1 MRTKHLLTK
10 MMLLVAVM
18 LTGAGTAWA
27 DSVTFTAGTD
37 TSEGTSIT
45 KEGIT
50 VSFSDGVFN
59 RTDNYR
65 CYSGASMTISST
77 VGNITQIDFTA
88 TSSNPMT
95 KFSGNPDVGAWTNT
109 STKTQ
114 WKGDASEIN
123 FGKTSGQARITEI
136 VVTYTA
142 ASTATLTSIALSG
155 DYPTS
160 FFVGDAFS
168 TEGMTVTATYEDNST
183 KDVTSKAT
191 FFGYDMATTGSQEV
205 TVSYTEG
212 EVTKTATYNITVNA
226 IPTHNVTWSVNGTIT
241 TESYK
246 EGAAITF
253 PENPADVEGKTFVG
267 WTASAI
273 TGVIDEAPTFVTSA
287 TMGTEALT
295 FYAVFAE
302 KTPGTLTTVTDKLTT
317 STFGSPTTYTDWS
330 GKSSADG
337 SDAVYAGNSTTSSS
351 SNGIN
356 AGAIQLRAKDNSGIV
371 STTSGGTLKSV
382 TVTWTGSD
390 ARTLDVYGSNKAYTA
405 ASDLYDNNKKGK
417 LLGSIVKGTS
427 TSLTVSGDYAYV
439 GLRSNANTLYL
450 DYISIE
456 WTTGTPDT
464 YSAYCTTVAADT
476 REEAGI
482 SFAEAAVTA
491 EIVDNYTGQALSNP
505 NSVSP
510 ITWTSSNEAVATV
523 EDGTVTVLAVGVTT
537 ITAKFDGNDDYK
549 KATVSYT
556 LTVQDSRQAI
566 DLSFAEASV
575 TVNITE
581 TVAAPTLNG
590 NTGNGAVT
598 YESSNTDIAT
608 VDATGVVTGVA
619 VGTATI
625 TATVAATNQY
635 FGGTAT
641 FTVKV
646 IDPNANDGSSVEK
659 AFTVAEA
666 IAATP
671 TSGTSANFYIK
682 GIVSAF
688 KATDIVSDGS
698 NYRYYISDDGTTTNQ
713 LLVYKGKGLNNVAF
727 SSADDLQIGDE
738 VVILGGLTM
747 YSNAPEVAQN
757 NYIVS
762 LTRNTASISLSAN
775 TIDATADETEGVIE
789 VTYNNFTVAYVD
801 VVFYESDGTTTTT
814 CDWIV
819 TNFNA
824 SNNLEYVIGANTGA
838 ARTAYMKVYA
848 LDAEANEL
856 YSKLITVTQ
865 AKYVAP
871 DVPVDPAVAGVG
883 CFVKVTSTADITAG
897 NYLIVYEGDKTH
909 DAVAFNGAL
918 TDLDVTNSGIS
929 VAIVDG
935 KILATDATVAATFT
949 LQPSGSLKSASGY
962 YIGRAAYSN
971 GLDVEES
978 ALTNTFEIDANGNAV
993 ITAEGGCTLRYNYAS
1008 DNLRFRYYK
1017 SGQQAVQ
1024 LYKYDAT
1031 ATSNAT
1037 ATITAAGY
1045 ATYCS
1050 PAALDYTN
1058 VDGLTAYRATISSDK
1073 KVSFTKV
1080 EKVPAGE
1087 GVLLKGNEGIYTI
1100 PVIASAEVIEND
1112 FIGVTKETK
1121 VTDTGIF
1128 VLMAGDET
1136 NQGTGFYQT
1145 TKAFTVKAN
1154 SAYLPA
1160 LAGDASRT
1168 FIGLDDVTSV
1178 KGITAETMANGEV
1191 YNLQGQRVSSQFT
1204 VHNSQLKKGLYIM
1217 NGKKVLVK

>member
-1 MRTKHLLTK
+1 M
-10 MMLLVAVM
+10 
-18 LTGAGTAWA
+18 GAGTAWA
-27 DSVTFTAGTD
+27 DKITDYNDIVSGKKYYIGATTGTTDYYLSVDGSSTSTSIAGTAVTNKDNAAVFTFEGSGTSWTIQFESGNYLSLKTSKDNGKVQVVANAATFTASNQTAKSLLRLTIGSYSIQKNNSGPQFGSYADTQTD
-37 TSEGTSIT
+37 IWLEEAAEASPLASIS
-45 KEGIT
+45 
-50 VSFSDGVFN
+50 VDA
-59 RTDNYR
+59 
-65 CYSGASMTISST
+65 SGATT
-77 VGNITQIDFTA
+77 VFH
-88 TSSNPMT
+88 
-95 KFSGNPDVGAWTNT
+95 
-109 STKTQ
+109 
-114 WKGDASEIN
+114 
-123 FGKTSGQARITEI
+123 
-136 VVTYTA
+136 
-142 ASTATLTSIALSG
+142 
-155 DYPTS
+155 
-160 FFVGDAFS
+160 VGDAF
-168 TEGMTVTATYEDNST
+168 THEGVVVTATYEDAST

-191 FFGYDMATTGSQEV
+191 FSGYNMETVGSQEV

-212 EVTKTATYNITVNA
+212 EVTKTATYGITVNA
-226 IPTHNVTWSVNGTIT
+226 IPTHNVTWSVNGTTT

-253 PENPADVEGKTFVG
+253 PTNLADVEGKTFVG
-267 WTASAI
+267 WTESAI
-273 TGVIDEAPTFVTSA
+273 AGVTDDAPTFVTSA

-302 KTPGTLTTVTDKLTT
+302 KTPGTQTTVTDVLSKTT
-317 STFGSPTTYTDWS
+317 LGQIGSTNNYADFSEKSISNGSN
-330 GKSSADG
+330 
-337 SDAVYAGNSTTSSS
+337 AVYAGNCILVEVIQIR
-351 SNGIN
+351 SNN
-356 AGAIQLRAKDNSGIV
+356 NNSGIV

-382 TVTWTGSD
+382 TVTWTDGTTSG
-390 ARTLDVYGSNKAYTA
+390 RTLDIYGCNTAYA
-405 ASDLYDNNKKGK
+405 KASDLYDSNKQGTK
-417 LLGSIVKGTS
+417 LGSIVKGTS
-427 TSLTVSGDYAYV
+427 TSLTVTGDYPYV
-439 GLRSNANTLYL
+439 GLRSKDGAMYFSE
-450 DYISIE
+450 ISIE
-456 WTTGTPDT
+456 WTSGTPDT
-464 YSAYCTTVAADT
+464 YSAYCTTVAADN
-476 REEAGI
+476 RQEAGI
-482 SFAEAAVTA
+482 SFDEAAVTA
-491 EIVDNYTGQALSNP
+491 EIVDNYTGQALTNP

-510 ITWTSSNEAVATV
+510 ITWTSTNETVATV
-523 EDGTVTVLAVGVTT
+523 EDGTVTVLAVGETT
-537 ITAKFDGNDDYK
+537 IKASFAGDETYK
-549 KATVSYT
+549 KAEVSYT

-566 DLSFAEASV
+566 DLSFAETSV

-581 TVAAPTLNG
+581 AVAAPTLNG
-590 NTGNGAVT
+590 NLGDGAVS
-598 YESSNTDIAT
+598 YESSNIDIAT

-625 TATVAATNQY
+625 TANVAATNQY
-635 FGGTAT
+635 LGGTAT

-789 VTYNNFTVAYVD
+789 VTYNNFTVADVD

-848 LDAEANEL
+848 LDADANEL
-856 YSKLITVTQ
+856 YSKLITVIQ

-871 DVPVDPAVAGVG
+871 DVPVNPAVAGVG

-929 VAIVDG
+929 VAIVNG

-949 LQPSGSLKSASGY
+949 LQPSGSLKSASGL
-962 YIGRAAYSN
+962 YIGKAAYAN
-971 GLDVEES
+971 GLDTDDS
-978 ALTNTFEIDANGNAV
+978 ALTNTFEIKEGSAV

-1008 DNLRFRYYK
+1008 DQLRFRYYK

-1037 ATITAAGY
+1037 VSITAAGY

-1050 PAALDYTN
+1050 PAALDLTN
-1058 VDGLTAYRATISSDK
+1058 VENLKAYRATVTNNS
-1073 KVSFTKV
+1073 VSFNEVT
-1080 EKVPAGE
+1080 KVPAGE
-1087 GVLLKGNEGIYTI
+1087 GVLLKGNEGTYTI
-1100 PVIASAEVIEND
+1100 PVIASAEAIDND

-1121 VTDTGIF
+1121 ITETGIF
-1128 VLMAGDET
+1128 VLMDGDAGV
-1136 NQGTGFYQT
+1136 GFYKT
-1145 TKAFTVKAN
+1145 TSAFTVGAN
-1154 SAYLPA
+1154 TAYLPA
-1160 LAGDASRT
+1160 LAGGNGART
-1168 FIGLDDVTSV
+1168 FIGLDEATAIE
-1178 KGITAETMANGEV
+1178 GIAAEKASNGEV
-1191 YNLQGQRVSSQFT
+1191 YNLQGQRVTKAQ
-1204 VHNSQLKKGLYIM
+1204 KGLYIV
-1217 NGKKVLVK
+1217 NGKKMVIK